1 MFSAS
6 RLPLPLDGRDL
17 PEGPRPREDV
27 SRAVIV
33 VVAGNED
40 GKREVLGIA
49 TACPRQRH
57 SRRRFVSLW
66 PSVD

>member
-17 PEGPRPREDV
+17 PEGPRRREDV

-49 TACPRQRH
+49 TGLSEAEA
-57 SRRRFVSLW
+57 L
-66 PSVD
+66 